1 MDIEQLEV
9 SNRAY
14 TVLKGAG
21 IDTVE
26 DLCLFTGEQLMRLG
40 NFGKKSL
47 AEVRSALEG
56 HTLSL
61 HTGPADARLLLSF
74 PKVGARFN
82 LALSVARRDRESLAR
97 YTSRELSQ
105 IAERLDQVRSHLDGR
120 VRSQLA
126 TAIAQL
132 RMLRQVH
139 ETVLTSGGSEV
150 SQVEEQHPKKF
161 QG

>member
-1 MDIEQLEV
+1 MDIEQLEI

-14 TVLKGAG
+14 TVLKAAG

-26 DLCLFTGEQLMRLG
+26 DLCLFTGEQLLRLG
-40 NFGKKSL
+40 NFGKTSL
-47 AEVRSALEG
+47 AEVRSVLEG

-61 HTGPADARLLLSF
+61 HTGPADPRLLLSF

-82 LALSVARRDRESLAR
+82 VALSVARRDRESLAR
-97 YTSRELSQ
+97 YTSRELCQ
-105 IAERLDQVRSHLDGR
+105 IAERLEQVRSHLDGR

-139 ETVLTSGGSEV
+139 ETVLASGDSEV
-150 SQVEEQHPKKF
+150 SLPEEQQPNES